1 MIPKQKDAEDV
12 CPSCKQVLVCREV
25 EYKGNTKLQWQYKNK
40 EEAHF
45 SFDFA
50 TKKSACKE
58 SGGDTGKQQASTSTQ
73 ETINLDKLAI
83 PGDQV
88 AEITNASVE
97 LAERLLVVLKAAT
110 DVCHRAGISHPATIG
125 MVFNQMCEQRRY
137 SGS

>member
-1 MIPKQKDAEDV
+1 MTEVTRKTSFKEAKLIYADDSNPPELRAKAKERMDEIKAWLKAKDEKEV
-12 CPSCKQVLVCREV
+12 KPSFTSDEI
-25 EYKGNTKLQWQYKNK
+25 NT
-40 EEAHF
+40 
-45 SFDFA
+45 
-50 TKKSACKE
+50 
-58 SGGDTGKQQASTSTQ
+58 
-73 ETINLDKLAI
+73 DKLAI